1 MHRIHFAVVDEI
13 TANSIVLESNEGK
26 SSLCCIGEVIEVLAS
41 LLLEPVHDVGL
52 KLRLKMNF

>member
-13 TANSIVLESNEGK
+13 TANSIVLESNERK

-52 KLRLKMNF
+52 KL